1 VDVVYATKTR
11 EDLALAL
18 EEVSFRL
25 SAAYKELAEV
35 KIQYLYVFHQGYQN
49 SHETSVSG
57 REQSGEIAAAG
68 IKEDEIRLEANIS
81 SMIAERDLFMELRR
95 GG

>member
-1 VDVVYATKTR
+1 MLKSKDELGV
-11 EDLALAL
+11 AL
-18 EEVSFRL
+18 EEVTLRL

-57 REQSGEIAAAG
+57 RERSGEVAAAG
-68 IKEDEIRLEANIS
+68 IKEDEIRLEANIAA
-81 SMIAERDLFMELRR
+81 MIAERDLFVELRR